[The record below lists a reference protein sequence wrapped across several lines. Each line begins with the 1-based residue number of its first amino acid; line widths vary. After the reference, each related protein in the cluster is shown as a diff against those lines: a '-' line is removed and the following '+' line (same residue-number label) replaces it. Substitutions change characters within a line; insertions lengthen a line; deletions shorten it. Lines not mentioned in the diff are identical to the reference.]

1 MAQIEILDDF
11 KSSDIEILGDF
22 STGAASSVS
31 PGGMTPERAVA
42 LFGKKEQ
49 PAAEKTGVSAGDYG
63 RAAGAGALQGLGSIA
78 EIGEQIFGVGED
90 LRDWSTTKADN
101 LLAGMSPEAQ
111 QAMQKEIFTSTG
123 DGALDVGFGDGA
135 GDLNTWGLKL
145 ANTVGMQADIMIPG
159 GIFAKGGRALL
170 GVGSKALGQK
180 AATLAAQNMA
190 RGMAKDAA
198 ITAAKKTVEK
208 EARLKLGAAAMA
220 GYGTAEAAVG
230 AGATAID
237 VRQQVMSMPEPVL
250 SESPEYRQALAQTGD
265 PQAARAQVAEKAASA
280 GAANVALPTF
290 LFGAVAGKFYD
301 DIFRGVGGSRLAS
314 AGKGAAVEALQ
325 EGPQSAAEHIG
336 GRQALQEFA
345 DPTIDPYQ
353 GAGAAAAEGAALGAL
368 VGGGMGGAFHGAQ
381 ETLPEDVNPDP
392 VSPPQPPEPEAMIG
406 QPPRDPP
413 PAQPLDTFA
422 GQIAEQ
428 NDARQAQIDAAM
440 PSRQSIEV
448 NPKLRQQ
455 TYPTRPFL
463 VPRRQR
469 VKNALDDFR
478 AGRLSAEQYKATLS
492 KIYGASTIPTDELEP
507 VMVEQTVPPIPERAD
522 TIAAQIDAFTAGR
535 KRAVLLTPG
544 ETVMDG
550 LPEGAATT
558 DLGDAGVL
566 IHRAD
571 DQEAPQLAA
580 AGRLGE
586 VLDYGIEG
594 KPAGATDVVTARD
607 AQGRVVQDVATD
619 GRPKVEAAAA
629 QVAGPGGTVETRPAD
644 QALAERT
651 QGATPVI
658 TGDMPVADEPIAQ
671 AAGEHSDKTS
681 YLNYLRGRLGKA
693 AFVNRQAEIMARW
706 DETHPEEAIDQA
718 AHEAAT
724 SPNNDRPEPTE
735 AQKVA
740 GNYKKGKVRIQG
752 LDISIENPAGS
763 VRSGTDETGKPW
775 SQTMRNHYGYIVRVD
790 NETAPRGKDKDHLD
804 VFVGPQAENPDA
816 PVTII
821 DQSDGNRKFDE
832 HKIQIGF
839 ESEQSAIQGYLSNY
853 EPGWDRI
860 RGVKTMTVDQFKE
873 WLASGKTKQPAASK
887 ILSRSE
893 SKALAEK
900 YGKQATP
907 QATQAAFKPTHE
919 LPDGTKVAANLGDDG
934 QPITGEWVDADGSII
949 EDGNAE
955 PITAEKPEKP
965 KPFLQPRAERE
976 QAEQTPPT
984 GGVSVSEDENIR
996 RGDEAMSGVIVD
1008 HVDAKHAMQRHDG
1021 SWVSFYWGNPGTP
1034 AKNFSDGSGVAKI
1047 MAKRTSEG
1055 ADGSAV
1061 ARKMVEVIARGRE
1074 GSVYGPEGGRRV
1086 NVNYDGHTAV
1096 LSLHRFGK
1104 EETWLLTGWDDVQS
1118 DDASAVNA
1126 AGAYAQ
1132 SPSGI
1137 RDTVGA
1143 GDKSVAK
1150 DDIARKSVTAGD
1162 EQRSPIKNK
1171 SSKQDQENKE
1181 ENTDIQHSK
1190 ADSVKNEG
1198 GDSLAVRDNK
1208 AASRVYGALA
1218 LYIETPSSLPD
1229 AVPMRKLRAA
1239 AKINEKAAELL
1250 DFVKQAK
1257 KIGDG
1262 VLRKEGTDADVI
1274 AALADVQADKLNEY
1288 AALLERGLQ
1297 AVDFEQ
1303 DIKGMTDNL
1312 SPKEAADMVD
1322 ELTQEPAINA
1332 TPEQPAL
1339 PQPPAPAIEESIDT
1353 KRARMDLDAALA
1365 DLGSI
1370 LLDRNTLK
1378 VVPVDEA
1385 KLLPVLTR
1393 VMDAAFRLGYHKF
1406 KDSARFVLKTIR
1418 EKFGAD
1424 AADAVTLDHLQGA
1437 YIGMAGKYPEADTKR
1452 AVVDVDSLDEIQ
1464 APEATTEEQGNDS
1477 RTGGTGEEALGGM
1490 APAEDSSPESGGDVH
1505 AGDAEGGGESG
1516 DGNQEL
1522 DEQRGAA
1529 PRSPGNRAPRVHSA
1543 EARTGRGG
1551 KSGRKGGK
1559 RGGGTGV
1566 SGYDAT
1572 DDASGRVDQ
1581 PNIPAANFV
1590 IDEELRLGK
1599 GGEVE
1604 KFRDNIAAIK
1614 TLKQIQAEQRR
1625 ATPEEQRILA
1635 RYVGWGGL
1643 ANAFADDKGGFKD
1656 GWEGRGKEL
1665 AELLADRELAAARAS
1680 TRNAHYT
1687 SESVVRGMWD
1697 AVRHLGYRG
1706 GLALEPSAGTGNFI
1720 GMAPADLRN
1729 KFIAVEYDAITAGIA
1744 HAVYPQATVLHSGF
1758 QRVPLADGAFDL
1770 VIGNPP
1776 FGNESLNFQF
1786 KPEFNRKSIH
1796 NQFFLA
1802 GLDALK
1808 PGGIMPM
1815 VVSRYLLDAKDSEAR
1830 IEMAKRGRLLGAI
1843 RLPDTAFKE
1852 NARTEVVTD
1861 ILFFQRYTAAEQAE
1875 IEQAFEQRGRQPSR
1889 GETENQRIERERLAA
1904 LIPDWIDTTSLPDPL
1919 GGDAMTVN
1927 RYFAANP
1934 SMVLGTLERSGSMR
1948 YGADITVRLDKGE
1961 DIGAHLARAIARLP
1975 RNVVNQTD
1983 EAIAASIERH
1993 KSMADALEIALS
2005 GAEEGA
2011 VTRDLDGGMTQV
2023 VEKET
2028 PEGGYELSR
2037 RKLTPESPWSPQ
2049 LYMDNK
2055 GRWFREVQKV
2065 DANGKAVKNGRF
2077 NVYERD
2083 IFETEADVPSHLR
2096 LGEAR
2101 FKLLAQLVEMRDL
2114 LKQQLILETED
2125 APSKK
2130 IEENRKL
2137 LAKAYQDFVDKR
2149 GPINADRNAK
2159 LVSDMPDGAL
2169 VLALEMSYR
2178 KEQKE
2183 WTGKMQGKTK
2193 VYKTVRPESATPAPI
2208 LKDRV
2213 ARPYE
2218 PPTRAESP
2226 ADALGVS
2233 LAETGRINMARVADL
2248 LGKTEDEAIA
2258 ELFESADEP
2267 LIFKDPETEQW
2278 ETRDVYLTG
2287 HVRRKLHAA
2296 RAAGLSKHIAALGK
2310 VQPDPI
2316 GAENIT
2322 PNIGMSWIPA
2332 DIYADF
2338 LHHLTGERTRVHYSA
2353 ITNAYSVTGTGL
2365 TKQAKEWGTDRT
2377 TAFDLV
2383 DDILNSRQTRVYDRD
2398 SDGKQ
2403 HLNQEQTDLANLKRE
2418 QIAVEF
2424 SDWVFQQSERRNR
2437 LVDIFNEKF
2446 NTRVARQH
2454 NGSHLTFPGKV
2465 PDLVIQMRR
2474 HQKNAIWRGISERF
2488 TLYDHAVGAGKT
2500 YTAIA
2505 RAMER
2510 RRMGLSRKPM
2520 IVVPNHMVEQ
2530 FGADVYRLYPGA
2542 KVLAAGKK
2550 DFERKNRRKLFAKIA
2565 TGDWDVVIVPHSSF
2579 ERIQIAP
2586 ETEERYLQAEIA
2598 LAEKA
2603 IKEAEEQAAEDGN
2616 AGRRKPFNVKEAE
2629 RVKASLEA
2637 RLEKL
2642 KTRNKDRLLTFEQMG
2657 VDDLTVD
2664 EAHEFKNLF
2673 YSSRL
2678 TGVRGMGTKTGSQRA
2693 FDLYS
2698 KVRVLRD
2705 SPTGTV
2711 TFMTGT
2717 PISNSA
2723 VEMYTMMR
2731 YLAANELAE
2740 LGLDHFDAWR
2750 AQFVGIKTKYEP
2762 TESGG
2767 LKEVNRLGRDW
2778 ANMRSLMDLY
2788 YSFTDAVTNE
2798 DIKKAFAEDN
2808 PGQEFPLPKVKGG
2821 GRQSIVVKP
2830 TKAQEYI
2837 LQTVIDGFDNL
2848 PNISDPYE
2856 RNKARLRL
2864 MDRAR
2869 KLSLDARAVDPHS
2882 TSDEKGGKLDMVA
2895 DRVAA
2900 IYKDWAKHRG
2910 TQLIFLDRSVP
2921 KGKNDHKIIREYDG
2935 LVAERDK
2942 ALADGDEEAFRK
2954 AEDKLEKFDQN
2965 EVEEMRNA
2973 QRGGWNAY
2981 KQIKENLIAR
2991 GLKAEEVRF
3000 IQEAN
3005 TDEQKQALF
3014 DAVNDGEIRVLIG
3027 STPRM
3032 GAGTNVQQRLV
3043 ALHHVDV
3050 TWKPSDIEQREGR
3063 IIRQGN
3069 KLYEQFTKKGDDFFV
3084 EINAYVTERTVD
3096 AKMWDLN
3103 ATKLKMINAI
3113 RSYDGSFN
3121 MEFEDEDSVSM
3132 AEIAALATGDPLMME
3147 RIALMGD
3154 IDKLSLLERQHKRKQ
3169 LGIKDSIRQAEK
3181 DVADLPAK
3189 IEQKKADAERF
3200 AKAIEAAETES
3211 GARRVTVE
3219 GAEYESAFDAETA
3232 AMDAIKAQQDGNE
3245 NAKYAVSV
3253 NGSRLTNKA
3262 DITKA
3267 IKMAIGDRGF
3277 VATINGKPYTEILEA
3292 SRPIAEVATRMAND
3306 LLPGQAAQT
3315 ETMGTL
3321 YGLKLE
3327 LDANRSDYSKNFI
3340 FTLSLTDETGRVIV
3354 SDQLNPYEHPKP
3366 APASFKN
3373 ALSGLAQELKGITRP
3388 YGYQRLEQRLA
3399 EAQEDL
3405 PKLREKEN
3413 AQFDRAD
3420 ELTAKRA
3427 RLEEVT
3433 STLAAKAA
3441 PAGAPVGGASGP
3453 VLSTAQE
3460 LPEANWI
3467 SAGETAQVVEEF
3479 ATKFRH
3485 EVPVIVEDRPA
3496 DVLGS
3501 AAGADDAAGMVWNG
3515 RVYVFRSGIPDRA
3528 ELVSTLFHEFLH
3540 YGIRRFIPRQQYINT
3555 MRQLYEADAWIQDK
3569 TMDWVESPEGQALL
3583 AEGEER
3589 AYVVARGVDEAL
3601 AELAE
3606 QIEGNPASFRHNGF
3620 MAKTIRAVSRWMAK
3634 VARRLGF
3641 TEAAARWEAVT
3652 NDEARRFIGRIFAKL
3667 REDPPAAEG
3676 VEGAD
3681 MAFSRKGGD
3690 TFIQEV
3696 LAELAD
3702 VDELFRYPVSK
3713 AGTLEGVMTEVFA
3726 GARYV
3731 GDDTRADEHE
3741 ESGADRRIEFLSQ
3754 RGKPFYVFER
3764 GADEVWIDVSRL
3776 EEGELGSGIYAAVA
3790 NYAYNTGK
3798 VFIGDPNG
3806 LSEAAIVRRTSN
3818 MLSSALRF
3826 GTTRHLEAAPEQIR
3840 GVPEKGIAPL
3850 EWRGSDVD
3858 KVGSLIHTFLTT
3870 LQVQNPEIKDYRYD
3884 FRRREFVDKRGN
3896 VVTRG
3901 RFVAGSERRAARQSR
3916 AGHATL
3922 RRGILL
3928 QSLVSSPRSQRPGIL
3943 EQVLNGSRSLVT
3955 QGGLEAVFRRRKAS
3969 SQAVADIDTTLFDEF
3984 RFKAQD
3990 RFHYLNKLQKAAAAE
4005 RGIQELPEG
4014 EDAYLAELRY
4024 HGMAGAAIEDFHR
4037 EHVEPLMEAIA
4048 DAKLTVDDVD
4058 LYLRAR
4064 HAPEAN
4070 AQLERINPDR
4080 EDNQA
4085 LSGMSNDEAAA
4096 VMAKFRA
4103 DGHSDALNGIAERVD
4118 AITAA
4123 RRRMLVEAGLETQ
4136 ETVDKWEETYR
4147 YYVPLKREGHVGQLP
4162 PRGKG
4167 FDTRGKEK
4175 RRAGST
4181 KDVVHVLANVVAQ
4194 YESTAVKA
4202 EKVKV
4207 GKAFLRFALN
4217 NSNPELYEVN
4227 KIEYKPTFDADGLV
4241 HYRPDTGYALAD
4253 NVLVVRVDGVDH
4265 RITFNEV
4272 NPVAMRIAH
4281 ALRNLGAD
4289 EQGPIFNIL
4298 STLTRWLAIVNTGA
4312 NPEFVISNFA
4322 RDLQT
4327 AGYNL
4332 TATEADKLK
4341 WTIIKDVGK
4350 AWRGIRAF
4358 QKGKHHAWAPYFDEF
4373 RKAGAQTGW
4382 MEHYKT
4388 IEDREK
4394 ALVRMIEQMGDT
4406 STPAKIRQGLKAVI
4420 DFVEKENTAV
4430 ENAVRLSAFVHA
4442 RRAGLSE
4449 AKAAR
4454 IAKEMTVNFNRRG
4467 DMGQVLNA
4475 VYLFYNAS
4483 IQGTVRIFQAVKK
4496 SKKVR
4501 AMMAATVVFAA
4512 VLDMVNRAIGGDDD
4526 DGEPRYD
4533 KVPDF
4538 VKERNLIIMRDD
4550 GSYFKIPLPWGYNVL
4565 HVLGQTIGEAF
4576 TQRNWRPGK
4585 SAARVAAATLS
4596 AFNPIGGSESL
4607 LQFLSPTITDPLV
4620 QWAENK
4626 DWAGKPLR
4634 PASNP
4639 FGVDTPNSQKYWNS
4653 VRAPSKWFT
4662 DTMNELTGGD
4672 EVRPGAID
4680 ISPEAI
4686 DLMIDTFT
4694 GGAGRFLSDVVST
4707 PAKALSDEP
4716 IESYEVPLLRKVYG
4730 APGMGTV
4737 TQEFY
4742 ERVEEVRLAEK
4753 QYKFYQ
4759 GNADKLRELRAEYG
4773 VELSLIPAMKRIEK
4787 DMRLIRKHL
4796 KVAEKIDDQE
4806 RVRMLREREA
4816 VLMKRFNG
4824 IYNSRMMKE
4833 AS

>member
-1 MAQIEILDDF
+1 MANFFSQFDDKPASERNF
-11 KSSDIEILGDF
+11 FEQFSDEQYQPRAEGGDF
-22 STGAASSVS
+22 VAGAKAGWESLKSLAY
-31 PGGMTPERAVA
+31 GAKA
-42 LFGKKEQ
+42 AFGQAIGDEEIQQSGIEKMQAYEEQ
-49 PAAEKTGVSAGDYG
+49 AGEYG
-63 RAAGAGALQGLGSIA
+63 RGRITRY
-78 EIGEQIFGVGED
+78 EDVKGVGD
-90 LRDWSTTKADN
+90 FVDY
-101 LLAGMSPEAQ
+101 AQ
-111 QAMQKEIFTSTG
+111 YT
-123 DGALDVGFGDGA
+123 
-135 GDLNTWGLKL
+135 
-145 ANTVGMQADIMIPG
+145 
-159 GIFAKGGRALL
+159 
-170 GVGSKALGQK
+170 LGQLTPF
-180 AATLAAQNMA
+180 ALESA
-190 RGMAKDAA
+190 
-198 ITAAKKTVEK
+198 
-208 EARLKLGAAAMA
+208 
-220 GYGTAEAAVG
+220 
-230 AGATAID
+230 ATAI
-237 VRQQVMSMPEPVL
+237 
-250 SESPEYRQALAQTGD
+250 A
-265 PQAARAQVAEKAASA
+265 
-280 GAANVALPTF
+280 
-290 LFGAVAGKFYD
+290 GAVAGSAAAP
-301 DIFRGVGGSRLAS
+301 GVGTAAGAVAGLTAKTAVKEAIKRYVRGEVIDEAEKAVAKNALAKAGGTIGAVMGSYPVAVGDVYNETVEAGDPS
-314 AGKGAAVEALQ
+314 AGTAFAAAIPYTALDVIPEVRGLRKVLDGTKGGIISRVAKNAVT
-325 EGPQSAAEHIG
+325 
-336 GRQALQEFA
+336 QAPME
-345 DPTIDPYQ
+345 
-353 GAGAAAAEGAALGAL
+353 AAAETGQEEILIQTRGALDTTYDTTGKEANSRRLNSAVAGALGGAAFGGVAGLSRAEDAPTTDDETRTDAVNVNRIMASGSVDDAL
-368 VGGGMGGAFHGAQ
+368 AAATAAA
-381 ETLPEDVNPDP
+381 E
-392 VSPPQPPEPEAMIG
+392 SK
-406 QPPRDPP
+406 
-413 PAQPLDTFA
+413 PLDPYAQTL
-422 GQIAEQ
+422 AEQ
-428 NDARQAQIDAAM
+428 NAARQAQIDAAGIVDK
-440 PSRQSIEV
+440 PTYGVSPR
-448 NPKLRQQ
+448 LRAETPQ
-455 TYPTRPFL
+455 
-463 VPRRQR
+463 
-469 VKNALDDFR
+469 
-478 AGRLSAEQYKATLS
+478 AGSA
-492 KIYGASTIPTDELEP
+492 
-507 VMVEQTVPPIPERAD
+507 PI
-522 TIAAQIDAFTAGR
+522 TAGR
-535 KRAVLLTPG
+535 GVAGRPAAPAPAQT
-544 ETVMDG
+544 
-550 LPEGAATT
+550 LPESPAAPSGALPNLPPDPMVVFKDGTVA
-558 DLGDAGVL
+558 
-566 IHRAD
+566 RK
-571 DQEAPQLAA
+571 
-580 AGRLGE
+580 GE
-586 VLDYGIEG
+586 VE
-594 KPAGATDVVTARD
+594 
-607 AQGRVVQDVATD
+607 
-619 GRPKVEAAAA
+619 
-629 QVAGPGGTVETRPAD
+629 
-644 QALAERT
+644 
-651 QGATPVI
+651 
-658 TGDMPVADEPIAQ
+658 
-671 AAGEHSDKTS
+671 
-681 YLNYLRGRLGKA
+681 
-693 AFVNRQAEIMARW
+693 AEIARL
-706 DETHPEEAIDQA
+706 ETAGQTEDAANLRARLIGYSGGQPSSTTETQIDQA
-718 AHEAAT
+718 APAESIAYHDPRLKREAFRAAALDLVRRDMT
-724 SPNNDRPEPTE
+724 PGGGISIVPDL
-735 AQKVA
+735 
-740 GNYKKGKVRIQG
+740 NYKTGESGKRGEVPKIRTSSVHQPWIQSLLADNSISVEKVRAAVEKAVTGQSLGKRQQRVVTAI
-752 LDISIENPAGS
+752 LDQITGERFVVPLPKMFGGDTAYRANAAASAPAGS
-763 VRSGTDETGKPW
+763 RVVSSEIIVKKIPIKKRDQKEYGLPEAVYAWRVSVIENEDGSRY
-775 SQTMRNHYGYIVRVD
+775 SQVEAMTRDYGRTPGGEIVGYFDPVD
-790 NETAPRGKDKDHLD
+790 SEAISSIAPSIDKAA
-804 VFVGPQAENPDA
+804 FAA
-816 PVTII
+816 
-821 DQSDGNRKFDE
+821 F
-832 HKIQIGF
+832 
-839 ESEQSAIQGYLSNY
+839 
-853 EPGWDRI
+853 
-860 RGVKTMTVDQFKE
+860 
-873 WLASGKTKQPAASK
+873 GKTSPANSAPAAQTD
-887 ILSRSE
+887 L
-893 SKALAEK
+893 
-900 YGKQATP
+900 
-907 QATQAAFKPTHE
+907 
-919 LPDGTKVAANLGDDG
+919 LGEV
-934 QPITGEWVDADGSII
+934 PV
-949 EDGNAE
+949 N
-955 PITAEKPEKP
+955 
-965 KPFLQPRAERE
+965 E
-976 QAEQTPPT
+976 Q
-984 GGVSVSEDENIR
+984 
-996 RGDEAMSGVIVD
+996 
-1008 HVDAKHAMQRHDG
+1008 
-1021 SWVSFYWGNPGTP
+1021 
-1034 AKNFSDGSGVAKI
+1034 
-1047 MAKRTSEG
+1047 
-1055 ADGSAV
+1055 
-1061 ARKMVEVIARGRE
+1061 
-1074 GSVYGPEGGRRV
+1074 
-1086 NVNYDGHTAV
+1086 
-1096 LSLHRFGK
+1096 
-1104 EETWLLTGWDDVQS
+1104 
-1118 DDASAVNA
+1118 
-1126 AGAYAQ
+1126 
-1132 SPSGI
+1132 
-1137 RDTVGA
+1137 
-1143 GDKSVAK
+1143 
-1150 DDIARKSVTAGD
+1150 
-1162 EQRSPIKNK
+1162 
-1171 SSKQDQENKE
+1171 
-1181 ENTDIQHSK
+1181 
-1190 ADSVKNEG
+1190 
-1198 GDSLAVRDNK
+1198 
-1208 AASRVYGALA
+1208 
-1218 LYIETPSSLPD
+1218 
-1229 AVPMRKLRAA
+1229 
-1239 AKINEKAAELL
+1239 
-1250 DFVKQAK
+1250 
-1257 KIGDG
+1257 
-1262 VLRKEGTDADVI
+1262 
-1274 AALADVQADKLNEY
+1274 ALADAKREKDAKRNGRRDVPMD
-1288 AALLERGLQ
+1288 AAPGTLFNQGQR
-1297 AVDFEQ
+1297 
-1303 DIKGMTDNL
+1303 DIEDAK
-1312 SPKEAADMVD
+1312 P
-1322 ELTQEPAINA
+1322 EPATA
-1332 TPEQPAL
+1332 TKE
-1339 PQPPAPAIEESIDT
+1339 EESIEVR
-1353 KRARMDLDAALA
+1353 RARMDLDAALA

-1378 VVPVDEA
+1378 VVPIDEV
-1385 KLLPVLTR
+1385 KLIPVLTR

-1418 EKFGAD
+1418 EKFGND

-1477 RTGGTGEEALGGM
+1477 RTGGTGAEALGGM
-1490 APAEDSSPESGGDVH
+1490 APAEDRAPESGGDVH

-1529 PRSPGNRAPRVHSA
+1529 PRGPGNRAPRVHSA

-1566 SGYDAT
+1566 SGYDET

-1656 GWEGRGKEL
+1656 GWEARSKEL

-1744 HAVYPQATVLHSGF
+1744 HALYPQATVLHSGF
-1758 QRVPLADGAFDL
+1758 QRVPLAYGAFDL

-1934 SMVLGTLERSGSMR
+1934 RMVLGTLERSGSMR

-1961 DIGAHLARAIARLP
+1961 DIGAYLARAIARLP

-2037 RKLTPESPWSPQ
+2037 RKLTPESPWSTQ
-2049 LYMDNK
+2049 LYMDSK
-2055 GRWFREVQKV
+2055 GRWFREVQKL
-2065 DANGKAVKNGRF
+2065 DADGKAVKNGRF

-2083 IFETEADVPSHLR
+2083 VFETEADVPSHLR

-2101 FKLLAQLVEMRDL
+2101 FELLAQLVEMRDL

-2183 WTGKMQGKTK
+2183 WTGKMLGKTK

-2208 LKDRV
+2208 LKERV

-2465 PDLVIQMRR
+2465 PDLVIQMHR

-2586 ETEERYLQAEIA
+2586 ETEERYLQTEIA

-2673 YSSRL
+2673 YNSRL

-2798 DIKKAFAEDN
+2798 DIKNAFAEDN

-2830 TKAQEYI
+2830 TKAQESI
-2837 LQTVIDGFDNL
+2837 LQTVINGFDNL
-2848 PNISDPYE
+2848 PNIRDPNE
-2856 RNKARLRL
+2856 QNSARLRL

-2954 AEDKLEKFDQN
+2954 AEDKLEKFDPN
-2965 EVEEMRNA
+2965 EVDEMRNA

-3132 AEIAALATGDPLMME
+3132 AEIAALATGNPLMME
-3147 RIALMGD
+3147 RIVLMGA

-3169 LGIKDSIRQAEK
+3169 WGIKDSIRQAEK

-3189 IEQKKADAERF
+3189 IEQKKADAKRF

-3267 IKMAIGDRGF
+3267 IKTAIGDRGF
-3277 VATINGKPYTEILEA
+3277 VATINSKPYTEILEA
-3292 SRPIAEVATRMAND
+3292 SRPIAEAATRMAND

-3321 YGLKLE
+3321 YGLNLE

-3388 YGYQRLEQRLA
+3388 YDYQWLEQRLA

-3427 RLEEVT
+3427 RLQEVT

-3441 PAGAPVGGASGP
+3441 PDGAPVGGAPVGGASGP

-3496 DVLGS
+3496 DVLGA

-3540 YGIRRFIPRQQYINT
+3540 YGVRRFIPRQQYINT

-3569 TMDWVESPEGQALL
+3569 TMDWVESPEGRALL

-3652 NDEARRFIGRIFAKL
+3652 NDEARRFIGRIFTKL
-3667 REDPPAAEG
+3667 QEDAPGVDGIETTDTTFRKRQPAAPQ
-3676 VEGAD
+3676 
-3681 MAFSRKGGD
+3681 
-3690 TFIQEV
+3690 T
-3696 LAELAD
+3696 
-3702 VDELFRYPVSK
+3702 
-3713 AGTLEGVMTEVFA
+3713 
-3726 GARYV
+3726 
-3731 GDDTRADEHE
+3731 
-3741 ESGADRRIEFLSQ
+3741 
-3754 RGKPFYVFER
+3754 
-3764 GADEVWIDVSRL
+3764 
-3776 EEGELGSGIYAAVA
+3776 
-3790 NYAYNTGK
+3790 
-3798 VFIGDPNG
+3798 
-3806 LSEAAIVRRTSN
+3806 
-3818 MLSSALRF
+3818 
-3826 GTTRHLEAAPEQIR
+3826 
-3840 GVPEKGIAPL
+3840 
-3850 EWRGSDVD
+3850 
-3858 KVGSLIHTFLTT
+3858 
-3870 LQVQNPEIKDYRYD
+3870 
-3884 FRRREFVDKRGN
+3884 
-3896 VVTRG
+3896 
-3901 RFVAGSERRAARQSR
+3901 
-3916 AGHATL
+3916 
-3922 RRGILL
+3922 
-3928 QSLVSSPRSQRPGIL
+3928 
-3943 EQVLNGSRSLVT
+3943 
-3955 QGGLEAVFRRRKAS
+3955 
-3969 SQAVADIDTTLFDEF
+3969 VADIDTTLFDEF

-4005 RGIQELPEG
+4005 RGIEELPEG

-4024 HGMAGAAIEDFHR
+4024 HGMAGAAIEDFQR
-4037 EHVEPLMEAIA
+4037 EHVDPLLEVISQSG
-4048 DAKLTVDDVD
+4048 LSVDDVD
-4058 LYLRAR
+4058 LYLQAR
-4064 HAPEAN
+4064 HAEEAN
-4070 AQLERINPDR
+4070 AQLARINPDR

-4085 LSGMSNDEAAA
+4085 LSGMSNEEAYDILKRLDSPA
-4096 VMAKFRA
+4096 MR
-4103 DGHSDALNGIAERVD
+4103 DIGDRVD
-4118 AITAA
+4118 AITKA
-4123 RRRMLVEAGLETQ
+4123 RRDKLVESGLETR
-4136 ETVDKWEETYR
+4136 ETVDAWESTYQH
-4147 YYVPLKREGHVGQLP
+4147 YVPLKREGFDGRLP
-4162 PRGKG
+4162 SKG
-4167 FDTRGKEK
+4167 MGFNTRGKEK
-4175 RRAGST
+4175 RRAGSNRE
-4181 KDVVHVLANVVAQ
+4181 VVHVLANVVAQ
-4194 YESTAVKA
+4194 YEATAIKA

-4207 GKAFLRFALN
+4207 GKAFLEFARN
-4217 NSNPELYEVN
+4217 NANPDLYEVD
-4227 KIEYKPTFDADGLV
+4227 KVEYKPTFDAEGLV
-4241 HYRPDTGYALAD
+4241 TYRGDRGFIMAD

-4265 RITFNEV
+4265 RITFN
-4272 NPVAMRIAH
+4272 NQSPVAMRIAH
-4281 ALRNLGAD
+4281 AMNNLGAT
-4289 EQGPIFNIL
+4289 ESGPIVNTL
-4298 STLTRWLAIVNTGA
+4298 SKLTRWLAIVNTGA

-4332 TATEADKLK
+4332 SATAADKLK
-4341 WTIIKDVGK
+4341 WKIIKDVGK
-4350 AWRGIRAF
+4350 SWRGIRSF
-4358 QKGKHHAWAPYFDEF
+4358 QKQDGKHHEWAQYFDEF

-4382 MEHYKT
+4382 LQSYSS
-4388 IEDREK
+4388 IEDREQ
-4394 ALVRMIEQMGDT
+4394 ALIQ
-4406 STPAKIRQGLKAVI
+4406 KIRDMGRDTTGLKVKAGLTAVI
-4420 DFVEKENTAV
+4420 EFIENENTAV
-4430 ENAVRLSAFVHA
+4430 ENAIRLSAFVHA
-4442 RRAGLSE
+4442 RRAGMTE
-4449 AKAAR
+4449 AQAAK
-4454 IAKEMTVNFNRRG
+4454 IAKEMTVNFNRKG

-4475 VYLFYNAS
+4475 LYLFYNAS
-4483 IQGTVRIFQAVKK
+4483 IQGSVRLLQAVAK
-4496 SKKVR
+4496 SRKVQI
-4501 AMMAATVVFAA
+4501 MAGATVIFAA
-4512 VLDMVNRAIGGDDD
+4512 VLDMINRSLGGDDD
-4526 DGEPRYD
+4526 DGEAKYD
-4533 KVPDF
+4533 KISDF
-4538 VKERNLIIMRDD
+4538 VKERNLIIMLPSGGGD
-4550 GSYFKIPLPWGYNVL
+4550 YIKIPLPWGYNVL
-4565 HVLGQTIGEAF
+4565 HVMGQGVGEAM
-4576 TQRNWRPGK
+4576 TQRGFRPGK
-4585 SAARVAAATLS
+4585 SAMRVAASAVS

-4653 VRAPSKWFT
+4653 VRAPSKWLT
-4662 DTMNELTGGD
+4662 DTLNELTGGD
-4672 EVRPGAID
+4672 EVRPGAVD
-4680 ISPEAI
+4680 VSPEAI
-4686 DLMIDTFT
+4686 DLLIDTFT
-4694 GGAGRFLSDVVST
+4694 GGAGRFLSDIVST

-4737 TQEFY
+4737 VSDFY
-4742 ERVEEVRLAEK
+4742 ERMEAVQVTDKQLKHYKGDSAKIAEIRRQHPGEVRLLMDMKLAQSQLRKVRKQIKLYEK
-4753 QYKFYQ
+4753 S
-4759 GNADKLRELRAEYG
+4759 GNESA
-4773 VELSLIPAMKRIEK
+4773 
-4787 DMRLIRKHL
+4787 L
-4796 KVAEKIDDQE
+4796 KIA
-4806 RVRMLREREA
+4806 RERENEI
-4816 VLMKRFNG
+4816 MRRFNRA
-4824 IYNSRMMKE
+4824 YNNKMGRFAE